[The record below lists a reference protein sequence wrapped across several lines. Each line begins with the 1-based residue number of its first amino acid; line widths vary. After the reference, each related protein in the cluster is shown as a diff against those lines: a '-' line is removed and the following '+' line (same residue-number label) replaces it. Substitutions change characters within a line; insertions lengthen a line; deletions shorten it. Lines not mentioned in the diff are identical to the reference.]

1 VKLRPSAAD
10 MDCVTLLLRP
20 LQTPELMPRTSV
32 ALLAAIL
39 VAAIA
44 PSAASALVTRNA
56 ALANAPDIASVDYPG
71 LQHLHYRYGPISITP
86 GQNTIVFRPTT
97 LKPDVPG
104 YITRFKPNLTYTNG
118 KVPRV
123 DVLHL
128 HHGVWIMRLYP
139 TFAVGEEKT
148 IYQFPQGFG
157 YRYDPSDTWILN
169 YMLHNLLPNRAQVY
183 ITWDID
189 FLPASEPAAQS
200 ITEVKPQ
207 WMDVSG
213 LRIYPVFDA
222 LRGAG
227 KNGRYTFPDDA
238 RGAQKANIGPAH
250 EWTVP
255 KDITL
260 VSTAGHLHPGGLW
273 TDLKAQRGSSTQEL
287 FRSEAKYFEPAGAV
301 SWDVTMTATKPD
313 WRVALNKGDTLKVST
328 TYDTR
333 SASWY
338 EVMGIMEAWYADG
351 HLDGAA
357 DPFSAPVDWHGVV
370 THGHLPENDH
380 HGGTGA
386 PILPNATR
394 MLARNR
400 PTTVNIKDFVYGAGD
415 LSLVASGR
423 ALPVVRQGQSLTF
436 RNLDSP
442 QGRDPN
448 LAVYHT
454 ITACRAPCNKDTGV
468 AYPIANGPV
477 TFDSG
482 ELGFGPQG
490 ATPAANRA
498 TWSTPK
504 NLKPGTYTYF
514 CRIHPFMRGAFR
526 VVRR

>member
-1 VKLRPSAAD
+1 

-20 LQTPELMPRTSV
+20 LQTPELMPGTSV

-123 DVLHL
+123 DILHL
-128 HHGVWIMRLYP
+128 HHGVWLMRNYP

-301 SWDVTMTATKPD
+301 SWDVTMTAPSRTGAS
-313 WRVALNKGDTLKVST
+313 RST
-328 TYDTR
+328 RATR
-333 SASWY
+333 SRS
-338 EVMGIMEAWYADG
+338 
-351 HLDGAA
+351 
-357 DPFSAPVDWHGVV
+357 
-370 THGHLPENDH
+370 
-380 HGGTGA
+380 
-386 PILPNATR
+386 R
-394 MLARNR
+394 R
-400 PTTVNIKDFVYGAGD
+400 PTTRAAPRGTR
-415 LSLVASGR
+415 SWASWR
-423 ALPVVRQGQSLTF
+423 
-436 RNLDSP
+436 
-442 QGRDPN
+442 
-448 LAVYHT
+448 
-454 ITACRAPCNKDTGV
+454 
-468 AYPIANGPV
+468 
-477 TFDSG
+477 
-482 ELGFGPQG
+482 
-490 ATPAANRA
+490 
-498 TWSTPK
+498 
-504 NLKPGTYTYF
+504 PGTPRAICPAPSTRSPRRWTGTASSPTVTWRRTTTTAVPARRS
-514 CRIHPFMRGAFR
+514 CRTRRGCSRAR
-526 VVRR
+526 TWRR